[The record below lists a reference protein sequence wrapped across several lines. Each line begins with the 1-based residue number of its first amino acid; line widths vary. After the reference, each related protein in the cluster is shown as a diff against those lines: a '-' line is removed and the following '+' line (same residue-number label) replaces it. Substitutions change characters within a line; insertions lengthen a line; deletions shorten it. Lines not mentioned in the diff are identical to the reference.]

1 MGKIRNQIHYLGS
14 LRGNKIKKSS
24 YFIHTRF
31 LVEMP
36 QKFGLY
42 QLVYSILV
50 YLFILTYVT
59 WSQIWET
66 TGKHKPQIVPLL
78 CYLTYSV
85 LLQRK
90 YKSRVEVRTVIIL
103 GRGEDSDRKRAL
115 GAFWGTGNVLLLVY
129 SAGYLAMF
137 SLQEFIKL
145 NV

>member
-50 YLFILTYVT
+50 YLLILTYVT

-66 TGKHKPQIVPLL
+66 TGKHKP
-78 CYLTYSV
+78 
-85 LLQRK
+85 
-90 YKSRVEVRTVIIL
+90 
-103 GRGEDSDRKRAL
+103 
-115 GAFWGTGNVLLLVY
+115 
-129 SAGYLAMF
+129 
-137 SLQEFIKL
+137 
-145 NV
+145 